1 VLRREAAKSEKVSA
15 TPNRFVHDFTSVP
28 ARAAVRDV
36 TASSGQPLDPATR
49 AWFEPR
55 LGRDLSD
62 IRLHAD
68 AVADLA
74 SRSVDAGAFTFGR
87 DIAFRRGAYDPS
99 SGDGR
104 RLLAHELTHA
114 VQQGESRGSG
124 EPVLGRVD
132 DPVEREA
139 DRAAEALV
147 SGAHATVQ
155 RHVHGGVV
163 RRDPPAAPPTEREKI
178 DKALASRNPA
188 DVVSILDFSSATEA
202 EQITLIEILLYQ
214 AGTGAQDKTKLEQLW
229 TSVTAGW
236 TTDLLSRIAAKKT
249 IWDDSIAA
257 GAVLSPLLDPVRTEK
272 TALET
277 DAAPG
282 SGKSLG
288 EVGSSIAKLKDVSH
302 DLAVIETGTGL
313 YEGSRCTTSTAGTI
327 RMGCDSFVE
336 KVLEEAFTQQ
346 GRAKDWKKVMA
357 KAKKNEA
364 SRKTKKGSSGIDVQ
378 AALQSEAGWKGIL
391 WAPDPK
397 YKIPD
402 AELSGAKGDEASW
415 AAKRKV
421 LKYGFKDFPGVK
433 VHHKVTDY
441 APEAPNPGHGP
452 ASTTVKDT
460 TQLDKL
466 KKLPLGYLTAHGGY
480 HTAIFSYGKV
490 IELHWTAAADSVDVI
505 TQTDLETWAVG
516 PTSGFHYYASGVIV
530 APAADVDAAFK

>member
-1 VLRREAAKSEKVSA
+1 M
-15 TPNRFVHDFTSVP
+15 
-28 ARAAVRDV
+28 RDV

-55 LGRDLSD
+55 LGRDLGD

-68 AVADLA
+68 AVADKA
-74 SRSVDAGAFTFGR
+74 SRSVDARAFTFGR

-114 VQQGESRGSG
+114 VQQGDSTASG
-124 EPVLGRVD
+124 EPVVGRVD

-139 DRAAEALV
+139 DRAADALV
-147 SGAHATVQ
+147 SGAHAPVQ
-155 RHVHGGVV
+155 RHAHARVV
-163 RRDPPAAPPTEREKI
+163 RRDPPAAPPTERDKI
-178 DKALASRNPA
+178 DKALASNDPA
-188 DVVSILDFSSATEA
+188 DVVAILDFTSATEA
-202 EQITLIEILLYQ
+202 EKISLIKILLYQ
-214 AGTGAQDKTKLEQLW
+214 TGTGAQDKTKLEQLW

-236 TTDLLSRIAAKKT
+236 TTDLTSRIAENKKQ
-249 IWDDSIAA
+249 WDDSIAA
-257 GAVLSPLLDPVRTEK
+257 GAVLSPLLDPVRAEK
-272 TALET
+272 KALET
-277 DAAPG
+277 DVAPG

-288 EVGSSIAKLKDVSH
+288 DVGSSIAKLKDVSH
-302 DLAVIETGTGL
+302 DLSVVETGTGL
-313 YEGSRCTTSTAGTI
+313 YEGSMCTTTTAGTV

-378 AALQSEAGWKGIL
+378 AALQSEAGWKGIF

-402 AELSGAKGDEASW
+402 AELSGAKGDEAAW

-421 LKYGFKDFPGVK
+421 LKYGYKDFPGLK
-433 VHHKVTDY
+433 IQHSVTNY
-441 APEAPNPGHGP
+441 APEAPNAGYGS

-460 TQLDKL
+460 TGLDKL
-466 KKLPLGYLTAHGGY
+466 KKLPLGYLTAHGGF

-490 IELHWTAAADSVDVI
+490 IELHWAEAADSVDVI

-516 PTSGFHYYASGVIV
+516 PRSGFHYYASGVIV